1 MYTCIKVCIATNQ
14 KYMNK
19 NKWDERATDSYK
31 KFMLEE
37 ECKEEMLRRKTQ
49 YHKTESAW
57 AMALDFVLLVLICV
71 PLIYIIMLITK

>member
-57 AMALDFVLLVLICV
+57 AMDFVLLVLICV
-71 PLIYIIMLITK
+71 PLVYIIMLITK